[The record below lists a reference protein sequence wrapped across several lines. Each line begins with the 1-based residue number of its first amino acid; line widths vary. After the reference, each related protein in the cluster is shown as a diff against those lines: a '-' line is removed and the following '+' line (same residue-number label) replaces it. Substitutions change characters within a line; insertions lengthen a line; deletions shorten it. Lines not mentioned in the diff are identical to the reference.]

1 MPLQIPGEYGFFWNK
16 LLDTYEEPTEFIS
29 MPSGMWT
36 NKKETGGK
44 EYPHYGYATYT
55 LKILLP
61 ENYHDISLCLEQPQT
76 SMKVIVNGEEV
87 CEIGK
92 VGKTKE
98 TYANATKIKNI
109 PLPNNQ
115 SELKIM
121 FQVANFSSLRP
132 CLAYNNLNIEK
143 REVLD
148 LYMYRQAILDA
159 LVIGIA
165 FAIGIYH
172 FLLFLFDRK
181 EKAFLALTAFVM
193 LVTIRI
199 FVGGGCVGASAFGL
213 SWAACTRMDY
223 LTFAVGPCLISL
235 YLRAVYPTSMPKL
248 VVMACVGEGLLY
260 GLIVLITPATI
271 FMRFLGFHQAVLAL
285 QSLYIIW
292 TVINLLRKKERGAI
306 FIAFGLIVLV
316 ITSIVDIL
324 RSMSL
329 LYINTMVP
337 VGITLFLFMQSIV
350 LALRANLEKLRTNKT
365 NQKLE
370 VFSEKLKVMFSE
382 IQNAAVA
389 LSKDEE
395 ILTGSMQN
403 ANKSV
408 QKISDSID
416 LVLKE
421 IKNQETELG
430 ESEKNTKELDVFLG
444 NLDEQII
451 RQSDKS
457 KAAVNNLSNLVEN
470 TKNLT
475 KEFRSIDESFNHIS
489 SASET
494 GKINLNMMTEAIT
507 GITTRSEV
515 LLETSEL
522 ISQIAEQTNLL
533 AMNAAI
539 EAAHAG
545 DAGKGFAVVA
555 EEIRTLAEKVSAESY
570 STGKIIKEISIAI
583 SDSETASSALSQS
596 FENISEKVHNFQK
609 VLVRISEF
617 IDQNH
622 AQSADMEEA
631 MQMVLSEMDQLQ
643 EENSTLVKTRY
654 NVLSSYELLKKA
666 TEQVNEEIDL
676 MISSITDLIYALNQ
690 TTKAQDDTRK
700 TVILL
705 NNLTQDAVGIE

>member
-1 MPLQIPGEYGFFWNK
+1 
-16 LLDTYEEPTEFIS
+16 
-29 MPSGMWT
+29 
-36 NKKETGGK
+36 
-44 EYPHYGYATYT
+44 
-55 LKILLP
+55 
-61 ENYHDISLCLEQPQT
+61 
-76 SMKVIVNGEEV
+76 
-87 CEIGK
+87 
-92 VGKTKE
+92 
-98 TYANATKIKNI
+98 
-109 PLPNNQ
+109 
-115 SELKIM
+115 
-121 FQVANFSSLRP
+121 
-132 CLAYNNLNIEK
+132 
-143 REVLD
+143 
-148 LYMYRQAILDA
+148 
-159 LVIGIA
+159 
-165 FAIGIYH
+165 
-172 FLLFLFDRK
+172 
-181 EKAFLALTAFVM
+181 
-193 LVTIRI
+193 
-199 FVGGGCVGASAFGL
+199 
-213 SWAACTRMDY
+213 
-223 LTFAVGPCLISL
+223 
-235 YLRAVYPTSMPKL
+235 
-248 VVMACVGEGLLY
+248 
-260 GLIVLITPATI
+260 
-271 FMRFLGFHQAVLAL
+271 
-285 QSLYIIW
+285 
-292 TVINLLRKKERGAI
+292 
-306 FIAFGLIVLV
+306 
-316 ITSIVDIL
+316 
-324 RSMSL
+324 
-329 LYINTMVP
+329 
-337 VGITLFLFMQSIV
+337 
-350 LALRANLEKLRTNKT
+350 
-365 NQKLE
+365 
-370 VFSEKLKVMFSE
+370 MFSE

>member
-1 MPLQIPGEYGFFWNK
+1 
-16 LLDTYEEPTEFIS
+16 
-29 MPSGMWT
+29 
-36 NKKETGGK
+36 
-44 EYPHYGYATYT
+44 
-55 LKILLP
+55 
-61 ENYHDISLCLEQPQT
+61 
-76 SMKVIVNGEEV
+76 
-87 CEIGK
+87 
-92 VGKTKE
+92 
-98 TYANATKIKNI
+98 
-109 PLPNNQ
+109 
-115 SELKIM
+115 
-121 FQVANFSSLRP
+121 
-132 CLAYNNLNIEK
+132 
-143 REVLD
+143 
-148 LYMYRQAILDA
+148 
-159 LVIGIA
+159 
-165 FAIGIYH
+165 
-172 FLLFLFDRK
+172 
-181 EKAFLALTAFVM
+181 
-193 LVTIRI
+193 
-199 FVGGGCVGASAFGL
+199 
-213 SWAACTRMDY
+213 
-223 LTFAVGPCLISL
+223 
-235 YLRAVYPTSMPKL
+235 
-248 VVMACVGEGLLY
+248 
-260 GLIVLITPATI
+260 
-271 FMRFLGFHQAVLAL
+271 
-285 QSLYIIW
+285 
-292 TVINLLRKKERGAI
+292 
-306 FIAFGLIVLV
+306 
-316 ITSIVDIL
+316 
-324 RSMSL
+324 MSL